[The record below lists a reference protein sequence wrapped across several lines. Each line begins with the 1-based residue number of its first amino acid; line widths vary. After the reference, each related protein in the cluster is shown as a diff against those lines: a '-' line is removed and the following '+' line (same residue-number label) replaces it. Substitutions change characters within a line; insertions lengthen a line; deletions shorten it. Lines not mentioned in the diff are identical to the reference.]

1 MIRTPNR
8 NLTVYS
14 DEEINAIKEDAYQ
27 RGFEAGKQSI
37 SSAPPTTKAKAKMK
51 APNGDT
57 VEYRATATEGKPAD
71 DE

>member
-1 MIRTPNR
+1 MIRTPDR
-8 NLTVYS
+8 NLTVYT

-51 APNGDT
+51 APNGET
-57 VEYRATATEGKPAD
+57 VEYRATVTEEKTDG

>member
-1 MIRTPNR
+1 MMRTNNR

-27 RGFEAGKQSI
+27 RGYEAGKLSVMNI
-37 SSAPPTTKAKAKMK
+37 PPTTKAKAKMK
-51 APNGDT
+51 APNGET
-57 VEYRATATEGKPAD
+57 VEYRATATEEKPAD